1 MKESKTPNNAK
12 KKKGAKSKD
21 LKNQRKA
28 TNFKMPYLLC

>member
-1 MKESKTPNNAK
+1 MKESKTPTNA

-21 LKNQRKA
+21 LKNQKKA